1 MIYLLKKFY
10 SSSRDKIRVWD
21 QVPRMGLFVE
31 IVNISVTLLFL
42 QEVPFLVFDYALS
55 MSATAI

>member
-1 MIYLLKKFY
+1 M
-10 SSSRDKIRVWD
+10 VWD